1 MEKSHVGE
9 LKKIADVFPTLQGNI
24 LYLRGNGIK
33 AEMETMIKEK
43 AKAAT
48 YLNVGLLDMGD
59 NFSDIF
65 VPILLAGADG
75 YLMKSMKRQN
85 LGSM

>member
-43 AKAAT
+43 VKAAT

-59 NFSDIF
+59 NFSAIF